1 MKAIKSWYS
10 LNKYED
16 LPIDIEKQANELS
29 KICFSFM
36 EETEEQKKLHADKF
50 YNNKAV
56 VTILALENNQVIG
69 RAKVIKRNIKYEG
82 VRIIL
87 GGLGGVCTLPEK
99 RKKGIATAVVRI
111 AFTELKNQGCDIA
124 YLCTD
129 LKNSNKAGL
138 YSQVGFIPFGKPHQF
153 HGQSGKIYI
162 EHDAMLAPVNS
173 KEKLE
178 LVMKGSEILDI
189 GYG

>member
-10 LNKYED
+10 LNKYEE

-36 EETEEQKKLHADKF
+36 EETEEQKKLHNDKF

-56 VTILALENNQVIG
+56 VTVLALENNQVVG
-69 RAKVIKRNIKYEG
+69 RAKVIKRNIEFGG
-82 VRIIL
+82 VSIVL

-99 RKKGIATAVVRI
+99 RRKGIATAVVKL
-111 AFTELKNQGCDIA
+111 AFAEPKNQECDIA

-129 LKNSNKAGL
+129 LKNPHRVGL
-138 YSQVGFIPFGKPHQF
+138 YSQ
-153 HGQSGKIYI
+153 
-162 EHDAMLAPVNS
+162 
-173 KEKLE
+173 
-178 LVMKGSEILDI
+178 
-189 GYG
+189 